1 MIDMKRGQF
10 DQLTG
15 TFAGTAD
22 VVWYIK
28 KNAVCQRQA
37 VEGDASTVGWSQPIE
52 LPTGMRWSDI
62 ASGSGTESVHIVRFR
77 PDEREFNLVIS
88 RISQILQEDDFRPT
102 EYALRTALTLVYEAN
117 QILKG
122 VFARASVA
130 VSEEGAISIYWRKPG
145 RNLQLTVPAEE
156 GRSAFIYHQE
166 NKDYSIE
173 RNAMPTTLANWLQWF
188 MRV

>member
-102 EYALRTALTLVYEAN
+102 EYALRTALTL
-117 QILKG
+117 
-122 VFARASVA
+122 
-130 VSEEGAISIYWRKPG
+130 
-145 RNLQLTVPAEE
+145 
-156 GRSAFIYHQE
+156 
-166 NKDYSIE
+166 
-173 RNAMPTTLANWLQWF
+173 
-188 MRV
+188 